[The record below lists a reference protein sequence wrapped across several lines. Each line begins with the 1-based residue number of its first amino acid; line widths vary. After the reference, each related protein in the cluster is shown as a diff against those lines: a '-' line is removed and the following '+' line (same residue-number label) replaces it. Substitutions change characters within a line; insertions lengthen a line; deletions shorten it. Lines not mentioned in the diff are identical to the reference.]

1 MLQLDNVVR
10 DRGSKYAVSGGQVA
24 NSAQAKSFLKSLK
37 SKKKFAKATHNTWAV
52 IYREGT
58 VNDLGKDTGNVIRAK
73 SDDGESGAGMI
84 IVRMLEREA
93 VYDHIVVVTRW
104 YGGVHLGG
112 DRFRHVQSCVN
123 AYLDHAKLRNS

>member
-58 VNDLGKDTGNVIRAK
+58 FNDLGKDTGNVIRAK